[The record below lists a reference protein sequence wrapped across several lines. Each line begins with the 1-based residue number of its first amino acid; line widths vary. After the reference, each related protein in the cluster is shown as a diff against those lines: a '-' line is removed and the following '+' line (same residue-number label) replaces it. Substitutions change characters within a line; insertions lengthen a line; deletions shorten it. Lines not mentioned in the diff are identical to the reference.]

1 MRVPVAVRNYFRLPS
16 RFVISA
22 ILISGFGFRLIGINI
37 GLPDSPDPRE
47 VLIARDVLNL
57 IHFTAPPE
65 IYNWPGT
72 AWFYVIAGIGKLLS
86 LTGWQL
92 TEARVILLARG
103 INVLLST
110 ATLWFTYRIGV
121 HCYNKRIGQIAA
133 GLLAVAMLHATNESR
148 FALVDIP
155 ATFCVTLFLWIA
167 IRARS
172 SSAEARHHDG
182 TLQQTAE
189 VAPTFQTAVWLGVTL
204 GIGFAVKFTTV
215 FVGFSL
221 LVFAISAD
229 FYKKFAT
236 IIGVSVLTFTL
247 LCPYWL
253 IDLISPE
260 WNLFF
265 EDFWYE
271 ATHYHR
277 GHFGL
282 IAAAESGLLHRFIYL
297 WTLLKWGMG
306 LPLAILVSLGILCA
320 LVRLKR
326 GVGGLSVPEVLLL
339 AFIIP
344 YLLFIGIHKIKFA
357 RHLLILYPALTV
369 LAAAALERLPNLV
382 ETLLHSVRLREAVN
396 FLCST
401 EGPIVKSII
410 TFIRRSVRL
419 ETAPTGG
426 GAERLETVKKSAEIP
441 EANTPSK
448 NPTGGGADW
457 KWFGIVLGGV
467 VALYSLVY
475 TLSFA
480 SILLSQPT
488 KSAASAWII
497 AHIPPE
503 ESVAVA
509 PEILFDWLLPDLDFI
524 VTDEKAKWVLIV
536 VPDLE
541 VFQKYQASPH
551 RYEDADWYPLSEIEF
566 EETLAFYTRI
576 LGDRSPYQ
584 LYKTFRCP
592 PKFLGIQIISD
603 SGAPFPMRA
612 LAHPELRVYRRLDAT
627 AP

>member
-1 MRVPVAVRNYFRLPS
+1 MSAFFAVRNYFRVPS
-16 RFVISA
+16 SFVISA

-57 IHFTAPPE
+57 IHFTAPPQ

-72 AWFYVIAGIGKLLS
+72 AWFYTVAGVGKLLS
-86 LTGWQL
+86 LAGLPL
-92 TEARVILLARG
+92 TEARVILLARC

-110 ATLWFTYRIGV
+110 ATLWFTYHIGV

-155 ATFCVTLFLWIA
+155 ATFCVTLFLWLV

-172 SSAEARHHDG
+172 SSGA
-182 TLQQTAE
+182 L
-189 VAPTFQTAVWLGVTL
+189 TFHTAVWLGVIA

-221 LVFAISAD
+221 LVFIGSEGFPPRGRVFAWVFLHGLKSRLPGNSVTP
-229 FYKKFAT
+229 KKLAT
-236 IIGVSVLTFTL
+236 IIGVSALTFTF

-282 IAAAESGLLHRFIYL
+282 IAAAESGLLYRFTYL

-306 LPLAILVSLGILCA
+306 LPLALLASLGVLCA
-320 LVRLKR
+320 LVPLKADGNQQGTGR
-326 GVGGLSVPEVLLL
+326 REEGKDGDPNLPTFQPSNQESSNLPTFQSILLL
-339 AFIIP
+339 AFVIP
-344 YLLFIGIHKIKFA
+344 YLLFIGIHKVKFA

-369 LAAAALERLPNLV
+369 LAAATLTRFSSIVA
-382 ETLLHSVRLREAVN
+382 TLLASGRSRQTAASLR
-396 FLCST
+396 FT
-401 EGPIVKSII
+401 EG
-410 TFIRRSVRL
+410 L
-419 ETAPTGG
+419 
-426 GAERLETVKKSAEIP
+426 
-441 EANTPSK
+441 NTL
-448 NPTGGGADW
+448 G
-457 KWFGIVLGGV
+457 KWLGTLLGGV

-488 KSAASAWII
+488 KSAASDWIA
-497 AHIPPE
+497 AHIPLK
-503 ESVAVA
+503 ESIAVA
-509 PEILFDWLLPDLDFI
+509 PEILFDWLLPELDFI
-524 VTDEKAKWVLIV
+524 VTDEDAKWVLIV
-536 VPDLE
+536 VPDYE
-541 VFQKYQASPH
+541 VFRKYEKAPQ
-551 RYEDADWYPLSEIEF
+551 RYQDEDWYPLSEIEF
-566 EETLAFYTRI
+566 EETLAFYTRV
-576 LGDRSPYQ
+576 LGEGSPYQ
-584 LYKTFRCP
+584 LHKTFRCP
-592 PKFLGIQIISD
+592 PKFLGIEIVSD
-603 SGAPFPMRA
+603 SDAPFPMRA
-612 LAHPELRVYRRLDAT
+612 LAHPELRIYRRLD
-627 AP
+627 

>member
-1 MRVPVAVRNYFRLPS
+1 MRVPFAVRNCFRLS
-16 RFVISA
+16 NNFVISA
-22 ILISGFGFRLIGINI
+22 ILISGFSFRLIGIDI

-57 IHFTAPPE
+57 THFTAPPQ

-72 AWFYVIAGIGKLLS
+72 AWFYIIAAVGKLLS
-86 LTGWQL
+86 LAGLQL

-121 HCYNKRIGQIAA
+121 HCYSKRIGQIAA

-155 ATFCVTLFLWIA
+155 ATFCVTLFLWLVM
-167 IRARS
+167 RARS
-172 SSAEARHHDG
+172 SS
-182 TLQQTAE
+182 
-189 VAPTFQTAVWLGVTL
+189 VAPTFQTAVWLGVVA

-221 LVFAISAD
+221 LVFIRSEG
-229 FYKKFAT
+229 FYKKLAT
-236 IIGVSVLTFTL
+236 IIGVSAFTFTF

-253 IDLISPE
+253 IDLVSPE

-306 LPLAILVSLGILCA
+306 LPLALLVSLGVLCA
-320 LVRLKR
+320 LASLKR
-326 GVGGLSVPEVLLL
+326 EVGGFPVSEVLLL
-339 AFIIP
+339 AFVIP
-344 YLLFIGIHKIKFA
+344 YLLFIGIHKVKFA

-369 LAAAALERLPNLV
+369 LAAAAFIRFPSIV
-382 ETLLHSVRLREAVN
+382 ETLLQWVRPRETVKS
-396 FLCST
+396 LHST
-401 EGPIVKSII
+401 EG
-410 TFIRRSVRL
+410 L
-419 ETAPTGG
+419 NA
-426 GAERLETVKKSAEIP
+426 L
-441 EANTPSK
+441 
-448 NPTGGGADW
+448 W

-467 VALYSLVY
+467 VVLYSLVY
-475 TLSFA
+475 TVSFA
-480 SILLSQPT
+480 SILFSQPT
-488 KSAASAWII
+488 KIAASDWIA
-497 AHIPPE
+497 AHIPQE

-509 PEILFDWLLPDLDFI
+509 PEVLFDWLLPELDFV
-524 VTDEKAKWVLIV
+524 VTDEKVKWVLIL
-536 VPDLE
+536 VPNLE
-541 VFQKYQASPH
+541 VFQKYQESPQ
-551 RYEDADWYPLSEIEF
+551 RYQDEDWYPLSEIEF
-566 EETLAFYTRI
+566 GEVLAFYTRV
-576 LGDRSPYQ
+576 LGEGSPYE
-584 LYKTFRCP
+584 LHKTFRCS
-592 PKFLGIQIISD
+592 PKFLGIQISD

-612 LAHPELRVYRRLDAT
+612 LAHPELRIYRCLH
-627 AP
+627 

>member
-1 MRVPVAVRNYFRLPS
+1 MRVPLAVRNCFRLS
-16 RFVISA
+16 NNFVISA
-22 ILISGFGFRLIGINI
+22 ILISGFSFRLIGIDI

-57 IHFTAPPE
+57 THFTAPPQ

-72 AWFYVIAGIGKLLS
+72 AWFYIIAAVGKLLS
-86 LTGWQL
+86 IAGLQL

-121 HCYNKRIGQIAA
+121 HCYGKRIGQIAA

-155 ATFCVTLFLWIA
+155 ATFCVTLFLWLVM
-167 IRARS
+167 RARS
-172 SSAEARHHDG
+172 S
-182 TLQQTAE
+182 L
-189 VAPTFQTAVWLGVTL
+189 VAPTFQTAVWLGVVA

-221 LVFAISAD
+221 LVFIRSEG
-229 FYKKFAT
+229 FYKKLAT
-236 IIGVSVLTFTL
+236 IIGVSAFTFTF

-253 IDLISPE
+253 IDLVSPE

-306 LPLAILVSLGILCA
+306 LPLALLVSLGVLCA
-320 LVRLKR
+320 LASLKR
-326 GVGGLSVPEVLLL
+326 EVGGFPVSEVLLL
-339 AFIIP
+339 AFVIP
-344 YLLFIGIHKIKFA
+344 YLLFIGIHKVKFA

-369 LAAAALERLPNLV
+369 LAAAAIIRFPSIV
-382 ETLLHSVRLREAVN
+382 ETLLQWVRPRETVKS
-396 FLCST
+396 LHST
-401 EGPIVKSII
+401 EG
-410 TFIRRSVRL
+410 L
-419 ETAPTGG
+419 NA
-426 GAERLETVKKSAEIP
+426 L
-441 EANTPSK
+441 
-448 NPTGGGADW
+448 W

-467 VALYSLVY
+467 VVLYSLVY
-475 TLSFA
+475 TVSFA
-480 SILLSQPT
+480 SILFSQPT
-488 KSAASAWII
+488 KIAASDWIA
-497 AHIPPE
+497 AHIPQE

-509 PEILFDWLLPDLDFI
+509 PEVLFDWLLPELDFV
-524 VTDEKAKWVLIV
+524 VTDENVKWVLIL
-536 VPDLE
+536 VPNLE
-541 VFQKYQASPH
+541 VFQKYQESPQ
-551 RYEDADWYPLSEIEF
+551 RYQDKDWYPLSEIEF
-566 EETLAFYTRI
+566 GEVLAFYTRV
-576 LGDRSPYQ
+576 LGEGSPYE
-584 LYKTFRCP
+584 LHKTFRCP
-592 PKFLGIQIISD
+592 PKFLGIQISD

-612 LAHPELRVYRRLDAT
+612 LAHPELRIYRYLN
-627 AP
+627 

>member
-1 MRVPVAVRNYFRLPS
+1 MRVPLAVRNCFRLS
-16 RFVISA
+16 NNFIISA
-22 ILISGFGFRLIGINI
+22 ILISGFSFRLIGINI

-57 IHFTAPPE
+57 THFTAPPQ

-72 AWFYVIAGIGKLLS
+72 AWFYIIAAVGKLLS
-86 LTGWQL
+86 VAGLQL

-121 HCYNKRIGQIAA
+121 HCYSKRIGQIAA

-155 ATFCVTLFLWIA
+155 ATFCVTLFLWLVM
-167 IRARS
+167 RARS
-172 SSAEARHHDG
+172 SS
-182 TLQQTAE
+182 
-189 VAPTFQTAVWLGVTL
+189 VAPTFQTAVWLGVVA

-221 LVFAISAD
+221 LVFIRSEG
-229 FYKKFAT
+229 FYKKLAT
-236 IIGVSVLTFTL
+236 IIGVSAFTFTF

-253 IDLISPE
+253 IDLVSPE

-306 LPLAILVSLGILCA
+306 LPLALLVSLGVLCA
-320 LVRLKR
+320 LASLKR
-326 GVGGLSVPEVLLL
+326 EVGGFPVSEVLLL
-339 AFIIP
+339 AFVIP
-344 YLLFIGIHKIKFA
+344 YLLFIGIHKVKFA

-369 LAAAALERLPNLV
+369 LAAAAFIRFPSIV
-382 ETLLHSVRLREAVN
+382 ETLLQWVRPRETMKS
-396 FLCST
+396 LHST
-401 EGPIVKSII
+401 EG
-410 TFIRRSVRL
+410 L
-419 ETAPTGG
+419 
-426 GAERLETVKKSAEIP
+426 
-441 EANTPSK
+441 NTL
-448 NPTGGGADW
+448 W

-467 VALYSLVY
+467 VVLYSLVY
-475 TLSFA
+475 TVSFA
-480 SILLSQPT
+480 SILFSQPT
-488 KSAASAWII
+488 KIAASDWIA
-497 AHIPPE
+497 AHIPQE

-509 PEILFDWLLPDLDFI
+509 PEVLFDWLLPELDFV
-524 VTDEKAKWVLIV
+524 VTDEKVKWVLIL
-536 VPDLE
+536 VPNLE
-541 VFQKYQASPH
+541 VFQKYQESPQ
-551 RYEDADWYPLSEIEF
+551 RYQDEDWYPLSEIEF
-566 EETLAFYTRI
+566 GEVLAFYTRV
-576 LGDRSPYQ
+576 LGEGSPYE
-584 LYKTFRCP
+584 LHKTFRCP
-592 PKFLGIQIISD
+592 PKFLGIQISD

-612 LAHPELRVYRRLDAT
+612 LAHPELRIYRYLN
-627 AP
+627 